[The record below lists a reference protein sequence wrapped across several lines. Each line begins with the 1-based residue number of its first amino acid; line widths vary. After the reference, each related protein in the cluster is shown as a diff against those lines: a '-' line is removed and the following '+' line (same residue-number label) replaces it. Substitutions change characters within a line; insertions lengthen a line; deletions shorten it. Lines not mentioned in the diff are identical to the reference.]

1 MNAQM
6 ILVIS
11 SPSSSTTGFF
21 TSILA
26 IGCGPWS
33 LCVGGDGPPG
43 AAEWR
48 YGTARRAVAL
58 TGRCDRCY
66 RRAVAGPL
74 LARICLTSTMAT
86 VLHPSRE
93 SEAPWQ
99 THEVFNQPPPLEGVD
114 GAPATVPRGGA
125 VRGGGGGGV
134 SGRAPARGRLVGGE
148 PQQEWGRL
156 AN

>member
-99 THEVFNQPPPLEGVD
+99 THEVFNQPPPPEG
-114 GAPATVPRGGA
+114 GGEGFRPQLPARGGREA
-125 VRGGGGGGV
+125 RGGGGGEQAPPRGRPPR
-134 SGRAPARGRLVGGE
+134 GRRAPAGVG
-148 PQQEWGRL
+148 
-156 AN
+156 